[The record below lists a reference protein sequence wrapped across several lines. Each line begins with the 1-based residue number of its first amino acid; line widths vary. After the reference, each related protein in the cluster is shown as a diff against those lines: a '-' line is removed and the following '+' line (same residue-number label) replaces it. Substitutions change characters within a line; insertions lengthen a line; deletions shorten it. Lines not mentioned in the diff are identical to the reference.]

1 MKENISYIL
10 IYDTAKEICEKYGKD
25 ITKME
30 EWEIGEL
37 VDRFIDESLYPQYTN
52 IEADFV
58 EIFK

>member
-37 VDRFIDESLYPQYTN
+37 VDRFIDESLYPQYAN